1 MQCPS
6 SGSPIAGN
14 QSGCE
19 ARANDDGMIG
29 KAVPSAMAV
38 HASSYKPAR
47 LSLGVE
53 TSCFAKGDWADRR
66 YQYKLSFCGTSVDYL
81 ATQMRETAVGLQ
93 AAQLWTGV
101 VDEAMPWSIEDFNAL
116 RLLEKGAHETEWN

>member
-29 KAVPSAMAV
+29 KAVLSAMAV
-38 HASSYKPAR
+38 HASSYKPTR
-47 LSLGVE
+47 LSLGIE

-116 RLLEKGAHETEWN
+116 RLLEKG